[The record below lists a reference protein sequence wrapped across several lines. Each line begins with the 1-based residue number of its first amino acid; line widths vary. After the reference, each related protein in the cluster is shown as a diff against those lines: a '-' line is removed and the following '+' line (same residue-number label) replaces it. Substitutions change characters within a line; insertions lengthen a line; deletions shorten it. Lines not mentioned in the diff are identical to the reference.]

1 MRKKQNSVHFT
12 ECKNIEF
19 STYSCDVM
27 CLTFNIQKFIKHW
40 HRRKLTI
47 LSIAFNFSFQKTQS
61 ILISHWHDSV
71 PYQDVFCY
79 RLNVT
84 GMIQCR
90 TRTYFAT
97 VWTSLAWVSGVPG
110 RILVSFERHWHDSVA
125 YQDVFCYRLITGM
138 TQCRTRTYF
147 ATVWTVWAPILSAQ
161 KKNLKSKLK
170 HVNSLIIYLV
180 SLVFS

>member
-84 GMIQCR
+84 GMSKWR
-90 TRTYFAT
+90 TRTYFGI
-97 VWTSLAWVSGVPG
+97 VWTSLAWLSGIPG
-110 RILVSFERHWHDSVA
+110 RILLSFDHWHDSVP
-125 YQDVFCYRLITGM
+125 YQDVFRYRLNGM
-138 TQCRTRTYF
+138 GAHTKCT
-147 ATVWTVWAPILSAQ
+147 
-161 KKNLKSKLK
+161 KKKFKK
-170 HVNSLIIYLV
+170 QIKTC
-180 SLVFS
+180 